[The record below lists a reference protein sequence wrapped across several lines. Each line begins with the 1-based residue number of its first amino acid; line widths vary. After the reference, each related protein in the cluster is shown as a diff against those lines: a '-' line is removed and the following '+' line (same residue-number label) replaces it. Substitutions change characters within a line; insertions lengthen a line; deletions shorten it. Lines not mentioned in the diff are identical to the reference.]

1 MRLSAFASVFVLAA
15 LVRGA
20 VAQVVAP
27 PLTATVVNFD
37 DMVASDTCMPNGPIT
52 TEYAGLG
59 VIFSGFGKSGGGLI
73 NGNCNYGNNGVAVSP
88 PNLMGFATIINYP
101 NGGAEI
107 SPETLTFYP
116 PITYLQLDTFTF
128 SDICEGTNMFFAN
141 AFAEDGT
148 PVGNTSFVNGD
159 PRTVQFT
166 FSPTPAQKVVITSNK
181 TCGNSLFKGVETFTL
196 DNIAW
201 ISVPSGASKCA
212 QGEIDAAGKK
222 AKAIASCYSKALQ
235 KGVEV
240 DPNCIQKAVNT
251 FNSGV
256 AKSQDKGDCLVGG
269 RHGDNQDV
277 SQLEA
282 AVDNLI
288 ASSIQMVTGGEPG
301 PNICFGKKLASI
313 GKKAQSMTKCWSKA
327 AQAGTNADEACAQKA
342 AGSFNGSLKICG
354 TPTQLAPLE
363 SLIDAFGSALSR
375 SVTVPTTTTTTTTTS
390 TTTTTQPPPLGEHLS
405 FTTTP
410 GTANCTIAP
419 TDDPMTSLPAPP
431 FSGELDSDTA
441 GTTKIADL
449 GLGCLYIGGGI
460 ATVAPSQ
467 IPENATSIFN
477 TTDGINLTASLGTS
491 RADCTTGPQP
501 TQHCVNNAA
510 VECTSDADC
519 ANTPGGCA
527 FDPTCFF
534 GPPIPVNGFPPT
546 CVINVFAADGSG
558 TLDVP
563 TGQSSVSINLGSRV
577 YLAPLFSGMTCPS
590 CISGFCDSGQNA
602 GQPCSTANSANTS
615 LECPPFDS
623 QFISTLPVNLTPLSS
638 GTATVTA
645 ADGIFCSGQ
654 VNAGAFGQ
662 ATAQAITQVGLP
674 SGDLSDGLP
683 HAGVLV
689 SDFCIPATGN
699 VALDGI
705 ADLPGPGSLSLPGN
719 AQFVS
724 GP

>member
-1 MRLSAFASVFVLAA
+1 MKLSGFASAVIIAA
-15 LVRGA
+15 LARA
-20 VAQVVAP
+20 ATAQVIAP

-37 DMVASDTCMPNGPIT
+37 DMVANESCMPNGPIT
-52 TEYAGLG
+52 TEYVGLG
-59 VIFSGFGKSGGGLI
+59 VIFSGFGLSGGGLI
-73 NGNCNYGNNGVAVSP
+73 NGACNYGNNSMAVSP

-101 NGGAEI
+101 DGGAEI

-116 PITYLQLDTFTF
+116 PIVSLQFDTFTF
-128 SDICEGTNMFFAN
+128 TDICEGTNILFVQ
-141 AFAEDGT
+141 AFDATGT
-148 PVGNTSFVNGD
+148 SLGGTSLVNGD
-159 PRTVQFT
+159 PTTVQFT
-166 FSPTPAQKVVITSNK
+166 FSPTPATSVVISSSK

-196 DNIAW
+196 DNIAFV
-201 ISVPSGASKCA
+201 SEPAAASKCA

-222 AKAIASCYSKALQ
+222 AKAEASCYSKALQ
-235 KGVEV
+235 KGLPV
-240 DPNCIQKAVNT
+240 DPNCIQKAVNS
-251 FNSGV
+251 FNSSV

-301 PNICFGKKLASI
+301 PNICFGKKLAAI
-313 GKKAQSMTKCWSKA
+313 GKKAQSFTGCWSKA
-327 AQAGTNADEACAQKA
+327 AKSGTTPDEACAQKA
-342 AGSFNGSLKICG
+342 AGSFNGSLTTCG

-363 SLIDAFGSALSR
+363 FLIDQFGNALSR
-375 SVTVPTTTTTTTTTS
+375 SAMVPTTTTTTTTS
-390 TTTTTQPPPLGEHLS
+390 TTTTTTSPPPLGEHLS

-431 FSGELDSDTA
+431 FSGELDSDAA

-449 GLGCLYIGGGI
+449 GLGCLYIGGGA
-460 ATVAPSQ
+460 ATVAPSL

-510 VECTSDADC
+510 VACTSDADC

-563 TGQSSVSINLGSRV
+563 SGQSSVSINLGSRV
-577 YLAPLFSGMTCPS
+577 YLSQLFSGMTCPS
-590 CISGFCDSGQNA
+590 CIGGFCDSGQTPDRRA
-602 GQPCSTANSANTS
+602 RRRTA
-615 LECPPFDS
+615 P
-623 QFISTLPVNLTPLSS
+623 TPLSIARRS
-638 GTATVTA
+638 RRSSSPP
-645 ADGIFCSGQ
+645 C
-654 VNAGAFGQ
+654 
-662 ATAQAITQVGLP
+662 P
-674 SGDLSDGLP
+674 S
-683 HAGVLV
+683 
-689 SDFCIPATGN
+689 T
-699 VALDGI
+699 
-705 ADLPGPGSLSLPGN
+705 
-719 AQFVS
+719 
-724 GP
+724 